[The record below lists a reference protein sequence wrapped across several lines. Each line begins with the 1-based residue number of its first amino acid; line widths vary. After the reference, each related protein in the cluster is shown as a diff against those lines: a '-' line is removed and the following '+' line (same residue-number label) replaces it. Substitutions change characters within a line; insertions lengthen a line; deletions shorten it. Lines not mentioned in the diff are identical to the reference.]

1 MGGQDVASLTLDG
14 LEQRWNTFSC
24 GLGRGVGRVV
34 GPATGLVAVVVVAT
48 DFFVV
53 NHRERIARQESIT
66 TYYGQLHF
74 AH

>member
-1 MGGQDVASLTLDG
+1 MTFQLLPDITPFVTAFFVVAA
-14 LEQRWNTFSC
+14 
-24 GLGRGVGRVV
+24 V
-34 GPATGLVAVVVVAT
+34 ALVATVAVAT

-53 NHRERIARQESIT
+53 NHRARIARSESIG

>member
-1 MGGQDVASLTLDG
+1 MTFQLLPDVAPFVTA
-14 LEQRWNTFSC
+14 FF
-24 GLGRGVGRVV
+24 
-34 GPATGLVAVVVVAT
+34 ALVAVAVVATVAVVT

-53 NHRERIARQESIT
+53 NHRERIARAESIT

>member
-1 MGGQDVASLTLDG
+1 MTFQMLPNIAPFVTAFFVVAA
-14 LEQRWNTFSC
+14 
-24 GLGRGVGRVV
+24 V
-34 GPATGLVAVVVVAT
+34 ALVAVVAVAT

-53 NHRERIARQESIT
+53 NHRVRLARSESIG